1 MQSPKRVIV
10 TGASR
15 GIGRALVDRFLD
27 LGHEVW
33 ALSRNTDELKNIK
46 GIHTVSIDLSDEQ
59 QIVDWVQSCGV
70 DHFDAVINNA
80 GMLINKPFAET
91 TYADFEAVYRVN
103 VFGAAQLIRHLL
115 PLLST
120 DSHILN
126 ISSMGGVNGTAKFPG
141 LAAYSSSK
149 GALGILTELLA
160 EEFKDNGPRC
170 NALALGAVQTEMLAE
185 AFPDYKAPVSAAQM
199 ANYIADFHSMGI
211 ICTTAK
217 YFRSV
222 NPHHECFY
230 DVFAS
235 QCALSMSQLG

>member
-1 MQSPKRVIV
+1 MQAPKRVIV

-33 ALSRNTDELKNIK
+33 ALSRNTDELNNIK
-46 GIHTVSIDLSDEQ
+46 GIHTVSIDLSEEQ

-70 DHFDAVINNA
+70 DYFDAVINNA

-115 PLLST
+115 PLLTT

-185 AFPDYKAPVSAAQM
+185 AFPDYKAPVSALQM
-199 ANYIADFHSMGI
+199 AIYIADFSLNG
-211 ICTTAK
+211 
-217 YFRSV
+217 
-222 NPHHECFY
+222 HHLY
-230 DVFAS
+230 NGKVLPIS
-235 QCALSMSQLG
+235 QSTP

>member
-1 MQSPKRVIV
+1 MQAPKRVIV

-33 ALSRNTDELKNIK
+33 ALSRNTDDLNKIK
-46 GIHTVSIDLSDEQ
+46 GIHTVSIDLSEEQ

-70 DHFDAVINNA
+70 DYFDAVINNA

-115 PLLST
+115 PLLTT

-185 AFPDYKAPVSAAQM
+185 VFPDYKAPVSAPQM
-199 ANYIADFHSMGI
+199 ATYIADFSLNG
-211 ICTTAK
+211 
-217 YFRSV
+217 
-222 NPHHECFY
+222 HHLY
-230 DVFAS
+230 NGKVLPIS
-235 QCALSMSQLG
+235 QSTP

>member
-15 GIGRALVDRFLD
+15 GIGRALVGRFLD

-33 ALSRNTDELKNIK
+33 ALSRNTDELNKIK
-46 GIHTVSIDLSDEQ
+46 GIHTISIDLSEEQ

-70 DHFDAVINNA
+70 DYFDAVINNA

-115 PLLST
+115 PLLTT

-185 AFPDYKAPVSAAQM
+185 VFPDYKAPVSAPQM
-199 ANYIADFHSMGI
+199 ATYIADFSLNG
-211 ICTTAK
+211 
-217 YFRSV
+217 
-222 NPHHECFY
+222 HHLY
-230 DVFAS
+230 NGKVLPIS
-235 QCALSMSQLG
+235 QSTP

>member
-1 MQSPKRVIV
+1 MQAPKRVIV

-33 ALSRNTDELKNIK
+33 ALSRNTDELNNIK
-46 GIHTVSIDLSDEQ
+46 GIHTVSIDLSEEQ

-70 DHFDAVINNA
+70 DYFDAVINNA

-115 PLLST
+115 PLLTT

-126 ISSMGGVNGTAKFPG
+126 ISSMGV
-141 LAAYSSSK
+141 SM
-149 GALGILTELLA
+149 ALPNFQDWLPTVVVRVPWGYL
-160 EEFKDNGPRC
+160 PS
-170 NALALGAVQTEMLAE
+170 
-185 AFPDYKAPVSAAQM
+185 Y
-199 ANYIADFHSMGI
+199 
-211 ICTTAK
+211 
-217 YFRSV
+217 
-222 NPHHECFY
+222 
-230 DVFAS
+230 
-235 QCALSMSQLG
+235 

>member
-199 ANYIADFHSMGI
+199 ANYIADFSLNG
-211 ICTTAK
+211 
-217 YFRSV
+217 
-222 NPHHECFY
+222 HHLY
-230 DVFAS
+230 NGKVLPIS
-235 QCALSMSQLG
+235 QSTP

>member
-1 MQSPKRVIV
+1 MQAPKRVIV

-33 ALSRNTDELKNIK
+33 ALSRNTDELNKIK
-46 GIHTVSIDLSDEQ
+46 GIHTVSIDLSEEQ

-70 DHFDAVINNA
+70 DYFDAVINNA

-115 PLLST
+115 PLLT
-120 DSHILN
+120 TESHILN

-185 AFPDYKAPVSAAQM
+185 VFPNYKAPVSAPQM
-199 ANYIADFHSMGI
+199 ATYIADFSLNG
-211 ICTTAK
+211 
-217 YFRSV
+217 
-222 NPHHECFY
+222 HHLY
-230 DVFAS
+230 NGKVLPIS
-235 QCALSMSQLG
+235 QSTP

>member
-33 ALSRNTDELKNIK
+33 ALSRNTDELNNIK
-46 GIHTVSIDLSDEQ
+46 GIHTVSIDLSEEQ

-70 DHFDAVINNA
+70 DYFDAVINNA

-115 PLLST
+115 PLLTT
-120 DSHILN
+120 DSHIVN

-185 AFPDYKAPVSAAQM
+185 VFPDYKAPVSAPQM
-199 ANYIADFHSMGI
+199 ATYIADFSLNG
-211 ICTTAK
+211 
-217 YFRSV
+217 
-222 NPHHECFY
+222 HHLY
-230 DVFAS
+230 NGKVLPIS
-235 QCALSMSQLG
+235 QSTP

>member
-1 MQSPKRVIV
+1 MQAPKRVIV

-33 ALSRNTDELKNIK
+33 ALSRNTDELNKIK
-46 GIHTVSIDLSDEQ
+46 GIHTISIDLSEEQ

-70 DHFDAVINNA
+70 DYFDAVINNA

-115 PLLST
+115 PLLTT

-185 AFPDYKAPVSAAQM
+185 AFPDYNAPVSALQM
-199 ANYIADFHSMGI
+199 AIYIADFSLNG
-211 ICTTAK
+211 
-217 YFRSV
+217 
-222 NPHHECFY
+222 HHLY
-230 DVFAS
+230 NGKVLPIS
-235 QCALSMSQLG
+235 QSTP

>member
-15 GIGRALVDRFLD
+15 GIGRALVDRFLE

-59 QIVDWVQSCGV
+59 QIADWVQSCGV

-115 PLLST
+115 PLLTT

-185 AFPDYKAPVSAAQM
+185 AFPDYKAPVSASQM
-199 ANYIADFHSMGI
+199 ATYIADFSLNG
-211 ICTTAK
+211 
-217 YFRSV
+217 
-222 NPHHECFY
+222 HHLY
-230 DVFAS
+230 NGKVLPIS
-235 QCALSMSQLG
+235 QSTP

>member
-33 ALSRNTDELKNIK
+33 ALSRNTDELNNIK
-46 GIHTVSIDLSDEQ
+46 GIHTVSIDLSEEQ

-70 DHFDAVINNA
+70 DYFDAVINNA

-115 PLLST
+115 PLLTT

-126 ISSMGGVNGTAKFPG
+126 ISSMGGVGGTAKFPG

-185 AFPDYKAPVSAAQM
+185 VFPDYKAPVSAPQM
-199 ANYIADFHSMGI
+199 ATYIADFSLNG
-211 ICTTAK
+211 
-217 YFRSV
+217 
-222 NPHHECFY
+222 HHLY
-230 DVFAS
+230 NGKVLPIS
-235 QCALSMSQLG
+235 QSTP

>member
-33 ALSRNTDELKNIK
+33 ALSRNTDELNKIK
-46 GIHTVSIDLSDEQ
+46 GIHTVSIDLSEEQ

-70 DHFDAVINNA
+70 DYFDAVINNA

-91 TYADFEAVYRVN
+91 TYADFEAVYSVN

-115 PLLST
+115 PLLTT

-185 AFPDYKAPVSAAQM
+185 AFPDYKAPVSALQM
-199 ANYIADFHSMGI
+199 AIYIADFSLNG
-211 ICTTAK
+211 
-217 YFRSV
+217 
-222 NPHHECFY
+222 HHLY
-230 DVFAS
+230 NGKVLPIS
-235 QCALSMSQLG
+235 QSTP

>member
-33 ALSRNTDELKNIK
+33 ALSRNTDELNKIK
-46 GIHTVSIDLSDEQ
+46 GIHTVSIDLSEEQ

-115 PLLST
+115 PLLTT

-185 AFPDYKAPVSAAQM
+185 VFPDYKAPVSAPQM
-199 ANYIADFHSMGI
+199 ATYIADFSLNG
-211 ICTTAK
+211 
-217 YFRSV
+217 
-222 NPHHECFY
+222 HHLY
-230 DVFAS
+230 NGKVLPIS
-235 QCALSMSQLG
+235 QSTP

>member
-59 QIVDWVQSCGV
+59 QIVDWVQSCDV

-80 GMLINKPFAET
+80 GILINKPFAET

-115 PLLST
+115 PLLTT

-199 ANYIADFHSMGI
+199 ATYIADFSLNG
-211 ICTTAK
+211 
-217 YFRSV
+217 
-222 NPHHECFY
+222 HHLY
-230 DVFAS
+230 NGKVLPIS
-235 QCALSMSQLG
+235 QSTP

>member
-46 GIHTVSIDLSDEQ
+46 GIHTESIDLSDEQ
-59 QIVDWVQSCGV
+59 QIADWVQSCGV

-115 PLLST
+115 PLLTT

-185 AFPDYKAPVSAAQM
+185 VFPDYKAPVSAPQM
-199 ANYIADFHSMGI
+199 ATYIADFSLNG
-211 ICTTAK
+211 
-217 YFRSV
+217 
-222 NPHHECFY
+222 HHLY
-230 DVFAS
+230 NGKVLPIS
-235 QCALSMSQLG
+235 QSTP

>member
-15 GIGRALVDRFLD
+15 GLGRALVDRFLD

-33 ALSRNTDELKNIK
+33 ALSRNTDELNKIK
-46 GIHTVSIDLSDEQ
+46 GIHTVSIDLSEEQ

-70 DHFDAVINNA
+70 DYFDAVINNA

-115 PLLST
+115 PLLTT

-185 AFPDYKAPVSAAQM
+185 VFPDYKAPVSAPQM
-199 ANYIADFHSMGI
+199 ATYIADFSLNG
-211 ICTTAK
+211 
-217 YFRSV
+217 
-222 NPHHECFY
+222 HHLY
-230 DVFAS
+230 NGKVLPIS
-235 QCALSMSQLG
+235 QSTP

>member
-33 ALSRNTDELKNIK
+33 ALSRNTDELNNIK
-46 GIHTVSIDLSDEQ
+46 GIHTVSIDLSEEQ

-70 DHFDAVINNA
+70 DYFDAVINNA

-115 PLLST
+115 PLLTT

-199 ANYIADFHSMGI
+199 ATYIADFSLNG
-211 ICTTAK
+211 
-217 YFRSV
+217 
-222 NPHHECFY
+222 HHLY
-230 DVFAS
+230 NGKVLPIS
-235 QCALSMSQLG
+235 QSTP

>member
-33 ALSRNTDELKNIK
+33 ALSRNTDELNKIK
-46 GIHTVSIDLSDEQ
+46 GIHTISIDLSEEQ

-70 DHFDAVINNA
+70 DYFDAVINNA

-115 PLLST
+115 PLLTT

-185 AFPDYKAPVSAAQM
+185 AFPDYKAPVSAPQM
-199 ANYIADFHSMGI
+199 ATYIADFSLNG
-211 ICTTAK
+211 
-217 YFRSV
+217 
-222 NPHHECFY
+222 HHLY
-230 DVFAS
+230 NGKVLPIS
-235 QCALSMSQLG
+235 QSTP

>member
-33 ALSRNTDELKNIK
+33 ALSRNTDELNKIK
-46 GIHTVSIDLSDEQ
+46 GIHTVSIDLSEEQ

-70 DHFDAVINNA
+70 DYFDAVINNA

-115 PLLST
+115 PLLT
-120 DSHILN
+120 TESHILN

-185 AFPDYKAPVSAAQM
+185 VFPNYKAPVSAPQM
-199 ANYIADFHSMGI
+199 ATYIADFSLNG
-211 ICTTAK
+211 
-217 YFRSV
+217 
-222 NPHHECFY
+222 HHLY
-230 DVFAS
+230 NGKVLPIS
-235 QCALSMSQLG
+235 QSTP